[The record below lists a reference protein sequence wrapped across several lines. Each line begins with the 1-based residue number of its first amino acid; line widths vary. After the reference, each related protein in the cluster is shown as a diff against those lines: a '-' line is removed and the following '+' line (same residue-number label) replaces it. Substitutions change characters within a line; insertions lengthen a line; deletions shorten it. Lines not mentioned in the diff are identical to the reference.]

1 LTPAEGRTEDMLP
14 DALTSIPVA
23 VNNRMAAVAAAN
35 VLAALFFINIIT
47 SLWVYTISVVLLLQI
62 GFKYYGI
69 ITSE

>member
-1 LTPAEGRTEDMLP
+1 MLP